1 MDKSTLNIPD
11 VNLQRDLEAVSAPLR
26 LGPRE
31 IQVAKSVIFRKSVI
45 EQFDSA
51 MCHGLAKSSGDPL
64 LLSAEPANTDILLM
78 STKNEAWEDA
88 ITQVDSTGTATW
100 SMPYVRSGK
109 LNVPLANA
117 TGAVDGITAR
127 ELTNGI
133 ATGGKNVIEVGKG
146 LSPYLFRAK
155 FSMADVS
162 DCERLL
168 IGIRTAEAYKADPT
182 AQTTGNK
189 IIAALRVAD
198 DTGAKIAA
206 VTRLAV
212 ASAVT
217 ATAGVAIA
225 DADEIE
231 LEIEVDQLGRCSI
244 RKNGSDVLAVPLVI
258 PAGEKLIPFVY
269 IENDGIGAGVAD
281 SDPGLSLSVWEL
293 GRK

>member
-1 MDKSTLNIPD
+1 MDKSTLNVPD
-11 VNLQRDLEAVSAPLR
+11 VNLQRDLEAVKAPLR
-26 LGPRE
+26 LSPRE
-31 IQVAKSVIFRKSVI
+31 IQAVKAAVFRKSVI

-51 MCHGLAKSSGDPL
+51 MSHALAKSDGSPL

-78 STKNEAWEDA
+78 STKHENWEDA

-100 SMPYVRSGK
+100 SFPFVRAGV

-133 ATGGKNVIEVGKG
+133 ATDGKNVIEVGSG
-146 LSPYLFRAK
+146 LSPFLFRAS

-189 IIAALRVAD
+189 IIAALRVVQS
-198 DTGAKIAA
+198 TGAKIAA

-212 ASAVT
+212 ASAVAATT
-217 ATAGVAIA
+217 AAAIS
-225 DADEIE
+225 DAEEVE
-231 LEIEVDQLGRCSI
+231 LEIEVDVLGRCMI
-244 RKNGSDVLAVPLVI
+244 RKNGSDVLSAPITI

-281 SDPGLSLSVWEL
+281 SDPGLSISAWEL